1 MKRFLL
7 LTAFSSVLAT
17 GFSQAPTRDDY
28 NRAVSFLYGNLVNK
42 KIYNIKPSFSWM
54 EDSSGVF
61 FTTMSAA
68 GRKYLKADGKKTMV
82 QPLFD
87 QERLTKL
94 LNDSLH
100 LNVKTGDLL
109 LGNLKVFN
117 KNLLEFETGGKK
129 FNLDLS
135 NYALGKITDRISNPL
150 EEKSPDGKWVA
161 FAKDYNLFIKS
172 TADGSIR
179 QLSTGGFKNY
189 EYGSWYGWGELMEGE
204 NGERP
209 PHLGVSWSPDSK
221 WIQTYICDLRM
232 AKKMYLLD
240 WSVDTLYRARLLSYY
255 RGSPGDTD
263 MIYMTPVVFN
273 VATGEETKME
283 AFRNV
288 NAASADWTQQAGQL
302 IIEDRPR
309 GYQQINL
316 YLYDCAS
323 KKQDLLYHESSNTN
337 IDNFRYFHTG
347 NPSLLLFTSEKDGW
361 KQLYQLQVNNKSIVP
376 VTNGQYY
383 VNDFLH
389 YDAKSKTIFFTASG
403 REAGRNPYLQL
414 AYSISID
421 GKNLRLL
428 TPEDL
433 NHDVSISPDGKW
445 MTDNM
450 SSWNQPTRSVLRDT
464 KTGRIVVEL
473 THAAIDE
480 PGKMTLPYPE
490 AFTTVGRDNKTT
502 LYGAIWKPSNF
513 DSSKK
518 YPVIDQA
525 YTGPHT
531 FMFPRNFLTAV
542 GRSNQ
547 ALAELGFIVVA
558 VDGMGTA
565 NRSKA
570 FHNVSYKNMGNN
582 LLDHVLAIKDLG
594 KRFAWIDTT
603 RVGIFGHSAGG
614 YDAGHA
620 VLAFP
625 DFYKVAVASSGD
637 HDFRME
643 KDWWPEMYMGWPVD
657 SSYNEV
663 SNITMAKNLRG
674 KLLIVHGGID
684 ENVNPS
690 ATFKLAEALVK
701 ADKEFDMLILPSQH
715 HGYTGIYNDY
725 FTKRKWNYFVQH
737 LLGATPIWD
746 FPLR

>member
-1 MKRFLL
+1 MKRFPL
-7 LTAFSSVLAT
+7 LTAFSSLLVT
-17 GFSQAPTRDDY
+17 GFSQAPVRADY
-28 NRAVSFLYGNLVNK
+28 HRAVSFLFGNLVNRK
-42 KIYNIKPSFSWM
+42 VYNINPSFSWM
-54 EDSSGVF
+54 EDSSAVVY
-61 FTTMSAA
+61 TTMDSA
-68 GRKYLKADGKKTMV
+68 GRKYLKADVKKQV
-82 QPLFD
+82 VEPLFD

-100 LNVKTGDLL
+100 RNTKTGDLL
-109 LGNLKVFN
+109 LGNLKLLN
-117 KNLLEFETGGKK
+117 KNSIEFETGGKK
-129 FNLDLS
+129 FKLDLRTYS
-135 NYALGKITDRISNPL
+135 LEKIAENISNPL
-150 EEKSPDGKWVA
+150 EEKSPDGKWIA
-161 FAKDYNLFIKS
+161 FAKDYNLFVKS
-172 TADGSIR
+172 TADGSVR

-189 EYGSWYGWGELMEGE
+189 EYGSWYGWGELIEGE
-204 NGERP
+204 NGDRP
-209 PHLGVSWSPDSK
+209 PHLGVSWSADSK
-221 WIQTYICDLRM
+221 WLQTYICDLRI

-263 MIYMTPVVFN
+263 MVYMTPVVFN
-273 VATGEETKME
+273 IATGKETKMD
-283 AFRNV
+283 ALRNV
-288 NAASADWTQQAGQL
+288 NAASADWTKQPGQL

-323 KKQDLLYHESSNTN
+323 GKQELLYRESSNTN
-337 IDNFRYFHTG
+337 IDNFRYFQTDD
-347 NPSLLLFTSEKDGW
+347 PSILLFTSEKDGW
-361 KQLYQLQVNNKSIVP
+361 KQLYQLQLNNKTVSP

-383 VNDFLH
+383 VNDLLR
-389 YDAKSKTIFFTASG
+389 YDAKSKTLFFTASG
-403 REAGRNPYLQL
+403 RETGRNPYLQH
-414 AYSISID
+414 AYSIHID
-421 GKNLRLL
+421 GKNLTLL
-428 TPEDL
+428 TSEDL

-445 MTDNM
+445 LTDNM
-450 SSWNQPTRSVLRDT
+450 SSWNQPTQSVLRET
-464 KTGRIVVEL
+464 RTGRILVEL
-473 THAAIDE
+473 THADVRE
-480 PGKMTLPYPE
+480 LEKMKLSYPE
-490 AFTTVGRDNKTT
+490 AFTSIGRDGSTT

-513 DSSKK
+513 DPSKK
-518 YPVIDQA
+518 YPVIDQT

-531 FMFPRNFLTAV
+531 FMFPRNFFSAL

-547 ALAELGFIVVA
+547 ALAELGFIVIA

-582 LLDHVLAIKDLG
+582 LLDHVLAIRDLG
-594 KRFAWIDTT
+594 KRFTWIDTT

-663 SNITMAKNLRG
+663 SNITMAKNLKG

-746 FPLR
+746 FSLQ